1 MVGYWRSRLAR
12 AARLAEVEG
21 FHTHRLRDTF
31 AVALLLADVAIE
43 DVSALL
49 GHSSVATTEKHY
61 APWDPARRKRLVRVV
76 RQAHSSC
83 RLLARLTAQAHPTI
97 QGDAAAVLQNGRR
110 RRPSNPMLP
119 PGDVAS

>member
-1 MVGYWRSRLAR
+1 MGYWRSRLAR